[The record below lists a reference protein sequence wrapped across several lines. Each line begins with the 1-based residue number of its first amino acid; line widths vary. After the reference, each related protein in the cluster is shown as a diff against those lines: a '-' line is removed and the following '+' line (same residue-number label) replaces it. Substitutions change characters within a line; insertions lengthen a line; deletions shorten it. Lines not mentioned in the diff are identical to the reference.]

1 VDKPAWRPAG
11 DLIVLSPAKR
21 QFDANSLA
29 KAKRSSVTVRLEEG
43 TLMNLHEDISGADLF
58 AKLNVL
64 DRTGYSA
71 EACYR
76 YAAEIN
82 DIRRLK
88 REKNAIVLAHNY
100 QRPEIFEVADF
111 IGDSFEL
118 ARKSQEVE
126 DADLIVFCGVHFMAE
141 TAKVFNPDRTVLLP
155 DMRAGC
161 SLADSITADDLAERR
176 AELLKLYPDLKVVSY
191 VNCTA
196 DVKAL
201 SDACCTS
208 ANAAKV
214 VNAIDSEHILFV
226 PDQNLAN
233 FVQTQTAKQII
244 SWDGN
249 CYVHHQ
255 ITAEEVEKARAAVP
269 GIVVI
274 AHPECRKDVI
284 AIADAVLSTS
294 AMMRYARESPA
305 DKFLVVTECGLSDRL
320 LLEIPD
326 KHFYKA
332 CKLCRYMKM
341 ITLEGVRD
349 SLMHRR
355 YEIVLPDEVRE
366 GAKQALERMLELGA

>member
-1 VDKPAWRPAG
+1 
-11 DLIVLSPAKR
+11 
-21 QFDANSLA
+21 
-29 KAKRSSVTVRLEEG
+29 
-43 TLMNLHEDISGADLF
+43 MNMQENLSGADLF

-64 DRTGYSA
+64 DSA
-71 EACYR
+71 SYGTAACEN
-76 YAAEIN
+76 YAALIN
-82 DIRRLK
+82 QIRQLK
-88 REKNAIVLAHNY
+88 HEKNAIVLAHNY

-155 DMRAGC
+155 DLRAGC
-161 SLADSITADDLAERR
+161 SLADSINADDLAERR
-176 AELLKLYPDLKVVSY
+176 DELLKLYPDLKIISY

-214 VNAIDSEHILFV
+214 VSAIASDHILFV

-233 FVQTQTAKQII
+233 FVQTQTTKQII

-269 GIVVI
+269 GIIVI

-284 AIADAVLSTS
+284 AIADEVLSTS
-294 AMMRYARESPA
+294 AMMRYAKESPA
-305 DKFLVVTECGLSDRL
+305 DKFLIVTECGLSDRL

-341 ITLEGVRD
+341 ITLDGVRD
-349 SLMHRR
+349 SLINRR
-355 YEIVLPDEVRE
+355 YEIVLPDDVRE
-366 GAKQALERMLELGA
+366 GAKHALERMLELGA